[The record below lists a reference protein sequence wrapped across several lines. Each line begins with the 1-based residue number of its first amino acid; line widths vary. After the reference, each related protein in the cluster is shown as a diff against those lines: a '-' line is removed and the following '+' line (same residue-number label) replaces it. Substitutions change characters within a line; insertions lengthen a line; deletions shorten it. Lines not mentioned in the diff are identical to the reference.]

1 MSQLQLVHWMH
12 NEVKIQIEHVAGMTS
27 KLLSWTNDTAG
38 NTLQEIELREKYSV
52 PVMRCKKKNGGEP
65 LLVVVERV
73 MVNDADCAESEQ
85 EHKQFPVADL
95 VQRSFEDKKLL
106 G

>member
-12 NEVKIQIEHVAGMTS
+12 NEVKIQIEHVAGN
-27 KLLSWTNDTAG
+27 W
-38 NTLQEIELREKYSV
+38 IERKVFGARNE
-52 PVMRCKKKNGGEP
+52 MQKKNGGEP